1 MSIKTANIKLNTVTI
16 QYNGKRKDFENVV
29 RSMIFEFLSSCS
41 IAKDKQ
47 TGFIGN
53 VENIEKQK

>member
-1 MSIKTANIKLNTVTI
+1 LSIKTAKIKLNTVTI

-47 TGFIGN
+47 TDFIGN

>member
-1 MSIKTANIKLNTVTI
+1 MSIKTNEIKINTVTV
-16 QYNGKRKDFENVV
+16 QYNGNRKEFENIIK
-29 RSMIFEFLSSCS
+29 SMIFEFLSSCS
-41 IAKDKQ
+41 IAKDEQ